1 MRLFRDL
8 TEGHFLTV
16 RSALPGWLDPFQ
28 RAQLKKAAEQKMPS
42 EFIAVIT
49 TGYSDRGWLGTRS
62 AREMGRIRR
71 LLACYQ
77 MRFSCISLLAL
88 SDECL
93 LLYAKG
99 FERDLSLRDI
109 RSVVGWY
116 SEEVRK
122 LQAACLWMDRRQQ
135 KKLLI
140 RAYEDAA
147 RTLSHYAV
155 TAA

>member
-8 TEGHFLTV
+8 TEDHFLTV
-16 RSALPGWLDPFQ
+16 RNVLPGWLDPFQ

-49 TGYSDRGWLGTRS
+49 TGYSDMGWLGTRS

-88 SDECL
+88 SDECPS
-93 LLYAKG
+93 LYAKG
-99 FERDLSLRDI
+99 FERDLPLRDI

-116 SEEVRK
+116 SKEVRK
-122 LQAACLWMDRRQQ
+122 LQAACLWMDWREQ
-135 KKLLI
+135 KKLRI

>member
-49 TGYSDRGWLGTRS
+49 TGYSDMGRLGTRS

-109 RSVVGWY
+109 RSVVG
-116 SEEVRK
+116 
-122 LQAACLWMDRRQQ
+122 
-135 KKLLI
+135 
-140 RAYEDAA
+140 
-147 RTLSHYAV
+147 
-155 TAA
+155 

>member
-49 TGYSDRGWLGTRS
+49 TGSSDMGRLGTRS

-99 FERDLSLRDI
+99 FERDLPLRDI

-116 SEEVRK
+116 SEEVRR
-122 LQAACLWMDRRQQ
+122 LQTACLWMDRRQQ

>member
-8 TEGHFLTV
+8 TESHFLTV
-16 RSALPGWLDPFQ
+16 RNVLPGWLDPFQ
-28 RAQLKKAAEQKMPS
+28 RAQLKKAAEQKMSS

-99 FERDLSLRDI
+99 FERDLPLRDI
-109 RSVVGWY
+109 RPVVSWY
-116 SEEVRK
+116 QKDVRR
-122 LQAACLWMDRRQQ
+122 LQDASLRMGRRQQ

-140 RAYEDAA
+140 LAYEDAMRA
-147 RTLSHYAV
+147 LSHYAV

>member
-1 MRLFRDL
+1 
-8 TEGHFLTV
+8 
-16 RSALPGWLDPFQ
+16 
-28 RAQLKKAAEQKMPS
+28 
-42 EFIAVIT
+42 
-49 TGYSDRGWLGTRS
+49 
-62 AREMGRIRR
+62 MGRIRR

-109 RSVVGWY
+109 RPVVSWY
-116 SEEVRK
+116 QKDVRR
-122 LQAACLWMDRRQQ
+122 LQDASLRMGRRQQ

-140 RAYEDAA
+140 LAYEDVAQ
-147 RTLSHYAV
+147 TLSHYAV

>member
-1 MRLFRDL
+1 MRLFCDL
-8 TEGHFLTV
+8 TEDHFLTV
-16 RSALPGWLDPFQ
+16 RNVLPGWLDPFQ

-49 TGYSDRGWLGTRS
+49 TGYSDMGRLGTRS

-93 LLYAKG
+93 SLYAKG
-99 FERDLSLRDI
+99 FERDLPLRDI

-122 LQAACLWMDRRQQ
+122 LQAACLWMDWRQQ
-135 KKLLI
+135 KKLRI

-147 RTLSHYAV
+147 RTLSHYTV